1 MDRDFDLDMDEFRKE
16 MGEDLRPNRE
26 NKSSLRSRWA
36 ADFQPQRGSLFLGL
50 IGALIL
56 IVVLF
61 FLFGRG
67 KKTNS
72 GDLSMIKGKLAEVEN
87 RLAKLESTDKRI
99 ASLETKVKK
108 LEASMSKM
116 TGSQA
121 SRTKK
126 ARYHEVGKGETLS
139 RIAQKY
145 GITVDELC
153 RLNKI
158 TPKTVIQPGQKLLV
172 AK

>member
-1 MDRDFDLDMDEFRKE
+1 MLLKGNSQR
-16 MGEDLRPNRE
+16 
-26 NKSSLRSRWA
+26 A

-61 FLFGRG
+61 LLFGKG
-67 KKTNS
+67 KEIKS
-72 GDLSMIKGKLAEVEN
+72 DDLSMIKGKLAEVEK
-87 RLAKLESTDKRI
+87 RLAKLESRDKKI
-99 ASLETKVKK
+99 GSLEIKVKK
-108 LEASMSKM
+108 LEESMSKM

-121 SRTKK
+121 VRTKK

-158 TPKTVIQPGQKLLV
+158 TPKTVIRPGQKLLV

>member
-1 MDRDFDLDMDEFRKE
+1 MDQDFDLDMDEFRKE
-16 MGEDLRPNRE
+16 IGEDLPRSRE
-26 NKSSLRSRWA
+26 NRSSLRSRWP
-36 ADFQPQRGSLFLGL
+36 ADFKPQKGSLFLGL

-72 GDLSMIKGKLAEVEN
+72 DDLSMIKGKFAEIEN
-87 RLAKLESTDKRI
+87 RLARLESTDKRI

-121 SRTKK
+121 LRTKK
-126 ARYHEVGKGETLS
+126 RRYHEVGKGENLS
-139 RIAQKY
+139 VIAQKY

-172 AK
+172 SK